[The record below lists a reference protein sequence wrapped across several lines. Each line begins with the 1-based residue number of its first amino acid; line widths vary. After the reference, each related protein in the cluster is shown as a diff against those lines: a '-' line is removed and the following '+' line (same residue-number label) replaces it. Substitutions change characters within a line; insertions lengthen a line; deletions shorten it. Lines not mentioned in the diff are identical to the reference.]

1 MMPYSFISSI
11 SSFITLYIH
20 HLDTGEGTYLAAV
33 VDDDGLDEDDEAV
46 LLIC

>member
-11 SSFITLYIH
+11 SFITLYIH

-33 VDDDGLDEDDEAV
+33 VDDDGLDEDNEAV